1 MKTKKIFKFV
11 LYVFSPLILGAI
23 VGFLVDMDG
32 FKTIQKPI
40 FSPPGWLFPIV
51 WSILYLLMGIGYYVA
66 KNNGLSKEGERY
78 YLIQLALNLLWSFIF
93 FSFKWYFISAI
104 WIIILLYFVYKMFIS
119 FKETK
124 KVAGYMQLPYMLWL
138 LIALYLAIGVTILN

>member
-1 MKTKKIFKFV
+1 MKAKKIFKFM

-78 YLIQLALNLLWSFIF
+78 YLIQLVLNLLWSFIF
-93 FSFKWYFISAI
+93 FSFKWYGISAV
-104 WIIILLYFVYKMFIS
+104 WIIVLLYFVYKMFIS

-124 KVAGYMQLPYMLWL
+124 KVAGYMQLPYMIWL

>member
-1 MKTKKIFKFV
+1 MKAKKIFKFI
-11 LYVFSPLILGAI
+11 LYVFSPLILGSI
-23 VGFLVDMDG
+23 VGFLVDTNG
-32 FKTIQKPI
+32 FKTVNKPI

-78 YLIQLALNLLWSFIF
+78 YLIQLVLNLLWSFVF
-93 FSFKWYFISAI
+93 FSFEWYFISAI
-104 WIIILLYFVYKMFIS
+104 WIIVLLYFVYKMFKE

-124 KVAGYMQLPYMLWL
+124 KVAGYLQLPYMIWL
-138 LIALYLAIGVTILN
+138 CIALYLAIGVTILN

>member
-1 MKTKKIFKFV
+1 MKAKKIFKFM

-51 WSILYLLMGIGYYVA
+51 WSILYLLMGIGYHVA

>member
-1 MKTKKIFKFV
+1 MKAKKIGKFL
-11 LYVFSPLILGAI
+11 LYVFSPLVLGSI
-23 VGFLVDMDG
+23 VGFLTNPSTY
-32 FKTIQKPI
+32 KTFNKPV
-40 FSPPGWLFPIV
+40 FSPPGWLFPAV

-66 KNNGLSKEGERY
+66 KNNGLSKEGERD

-93 FSFKWYFISAI
+93 FSFKWYGISAV
-104 WIIILLYFVYKMFIS
+104 WIIVLLYFVYKMFIS

-124 KVAGYMQLPYMLWL
+124 KVAGYMQLPYMIWL

>member
-1 MKTKKIFKFV
+1 MKAKKIGKFL
-11 LYVFSPLILGAI
+11 LYVFSPLVLGSI
-23 VGFLVDMDG
+23 VGFLTNPSTY
-32 FKTIQKPI
+32 KTFNKPV
-40 FSPPGWLFPIV
+40 FSPPGWLFPVV

-78 YLIQLALNLLWSFIF
+78 YLIQLVLNLLWSFIF

-124 KVAGYMQLPYMLWL
+124 KVAGYMQLPYIIWL

>member
-1 MKTKKIFKFV
+1 MKAKKIFKFM

-78 YLIQLALNLLWSFIF
+78 YLIQLVLNLLWSFIF
-93 FSFKWYFISAI
+93 FSFKWYGISAV
-104 WIIILLYFVYKMFIS
+104 WIIVLLYFVYKMFIS

-124 KVAGYMQLPYMLWL
+124 KVAGYMQLPYIIWL

>member
-1 MKTKKIFKFV
+1 MKAKKIFKFM

-66 KNNGLSKEGERY
+66 KNNGLSKEGERD

-93 FSFKWYFISAI
+93 FSFKWYGISAV
-104 WIIILLYFVYKMFIS
+104 WIIVLLYFVYKMFIS

-124 KVAGYMQLPYMLWL
+124 KVAGYMQLPYIIWL